1 MGAEQAVMARRPGS
15 ARLDHFNDKI
25 VVKLELNDDLVG
37 ESSSWILMARVT
49 LASDDGDPQNATA
62 KLVHDANVVI
72 VEDQLFL
79 PFNDPHCVYLQAGFV
94 AEGRETI
101 TLQCNTFSG
110 VANRGSIIALNV
122 DHLFFQ

>member
-1 MGAEQAVMARRPGS
+1 MGADRAVVARGPGS
-15 ARLDHFNDKI
+15 GRLDNFNDEI
-25 VVKLELNDDLVG
+25 VAKLELDDDLVG
-37 ESSSWILMARVT
+37 AGSSWVLMARVT
-49 LASDDGDPQNATA
+49 LASDDGDPQYATA

-79 PFNDPHCVYLQAGFV
+79 PFNVPHCVYLQAGFV

-101 TLQCNTFSG
+101 TLQCNTYSG
-110 VANRGSIIALNV
+110 VASSASIIAVNV